1 MLVNSKMEFSPSKWD
16 YAAQYKPV
24 FHLVV
29 VHATHNYRMK
39 NKFTGKRYS
48 RVVQKSRSPR
58 LVRFE
63 SLLLRPCNIA

>member
-1 MLVNSKMEFSPSKWD
+1 MLVNSKMEFPSTKWD

-29 VHATHNYRMK
+29 VHATHNYRMT

-48 RVVQKSRSPR
+48 RVVSESRLPR

-63 SLLLRPCNIA
+63 YLLLRPCNIA